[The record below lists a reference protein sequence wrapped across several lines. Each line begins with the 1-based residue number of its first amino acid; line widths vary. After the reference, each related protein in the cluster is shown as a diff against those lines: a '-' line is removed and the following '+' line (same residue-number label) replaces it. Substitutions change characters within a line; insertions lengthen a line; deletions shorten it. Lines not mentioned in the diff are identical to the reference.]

1 MTVVSTILGLSPF
14 GGAIVS
20 IGFLIAFLGLL
31 TWEVEYIPWG
41 VAVMICGVIVGV
53 L

>member
-1 MTVVSTILGLSPF
+1 MVSATILGLSPF
-14 GGAIVS
+14 GGAIASV
-20 IGFLIAFLGLL
+20 GFLISFIGLL
-31 TWEVEYIPWG
+31 TWEFEYIPWG